1 MTCLISPKIIYDAP
15 DYVSAKAKNISFC
28 GNSAEK
34 NRQLPTTLNYLD
46 ALANQNAVMI
56 KKTPLNVQRLTEL
69 NIPNFALLENN
80 GARGESLSSKKNRK
94 FIIPVKKCGI
104 KSVIDLRDKYTSGK
118 YKDMCNNAGLNYYN
132 FPIDSHSIED
142 RRIIESLPEMFDVIN
157 DGNFYIACAQGLHR
171 TDIALALNYLFNPK
185 SKDVPVMYG
194 HFRDSGF
201 KYDDIARRINSI
213 YKNINEDDL
222 KRMSWGSSSSF
233 EKEFTLRK
241 KKFLE
246 DNRERALKK

>member
-15 DYVSAKAKNISFC
+15 DYVSAKAKNVSFC

-34 NRQLPTTLNYLD
+34 NRQLPMTLNYLD
-46 ALANQNAVMI
+46 VLANQNAVMI

-142 RRIIESLPEMFDVIN
+142 RRIIESLSEMFDVIN

-233 EKEFTLRK
+233 EKEFILRK